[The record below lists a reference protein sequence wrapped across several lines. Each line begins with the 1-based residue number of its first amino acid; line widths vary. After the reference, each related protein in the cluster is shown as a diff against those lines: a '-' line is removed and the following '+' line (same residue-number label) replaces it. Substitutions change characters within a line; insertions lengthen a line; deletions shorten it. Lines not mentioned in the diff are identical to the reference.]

1 MLVFD
6 NKFSA
11 KVEEID
17 EVNIQMQMRYVDDTN
32 LAVNVMIE
40 DDFYEEEMLENT
52 SCLSQ
57 YLVDFNFSINFLPD
71 IGQQE
76 LPWGHKLPI
85 LDLNAWV
92 DDKNHILHEFYSKS
106 TTY

>member
-57 YLVDFNFSINFLPD
+57 YLVNFDFSNIFSLT
-71 IGQQE
+71 
-76 LPWGHKLPI
+76 
-85 LDLNAWV
+85 LDN
-92 DDKNHILHEFYSKS
+92 KNYHEDTNYR
-106 TTY
+106 Y